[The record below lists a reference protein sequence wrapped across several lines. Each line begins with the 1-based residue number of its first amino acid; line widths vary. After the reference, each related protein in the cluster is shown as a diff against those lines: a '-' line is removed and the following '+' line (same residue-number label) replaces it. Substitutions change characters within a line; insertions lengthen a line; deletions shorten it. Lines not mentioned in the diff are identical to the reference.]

1 MKLYLKSIKK
11 YILLSLIFF
20 MLETVVTS
28 IILFLPGYLLDNFSR
43 GKQFVLELTGIYI
56 IFFIMYLC
64 IAYISNRLADFRRVK
79 FERKIKN
86 DFFKSVINRDYQ
98 EFSKYKIGEYISMQS
113 NDITEMC
120 QNYLSPLIGI
130 YRSTIMISVFGL
142 SLMYFVNGFV
152 AVLIILFSGIAVFL
166 PNITEK
172 ELAKRNSFY
181 LKQVGNYTEQ
191 ITNFFN
197 AYEIFDKKSKQRINE
212 VQVKEQEKVFTSN
225 MQFRK
230 LNSLAMV
237 INGGSVELVQV
248 ITFFIIA
255 VLLVNGSI
263 TVGMATTAFMYS
275 GKFNEPLYEFSLN
288 MTRIKSVKEVQ
299 KKLLEILRDEP
310 IVDKNQV
317 QLEQFDHIQCN
328 HVEKYFDTKT
338 IALPDLLF
346 ESGKKYLILGDN
358 GVGKSVLFKLLM
370 NYYSLDKGDITYDGI
385 AIDKIDLDYLNCYV
399 SQTPYIFDTD
409 YYNNVTLYG
418 TYKTDQLDYYEQFFP
433 VHMIEKIKSSTNLK
447 NLSGGEKQIIALLRA
462 LITNKEVLL
471 LDEPFSAMNKVTI
484 SHFMNHLHQI
494 SSTIII
500 IAHNLD
506 EYIEAFNEVYTIYEI
521 KRS

>member
-1 MKLYLKSIKK
+1 M
-11 YILLSLIFF
+11 
-20 MLETVVTS
+20 
-28 IILFLPGYLLDNFSR
+28 
-43 GKQFVLELTGIYI
+43 
-56 IFFIMYLC
+56 
-64 IAYISNRLADFRRVK
+64 
-79 FERKIKN
+79 
-86 DFFKSVINRDYQ
+86 
-98 EFSKYKIGEYISMQS
+98 
-113 NDITEMC
+113 
-120 QNYLSPLIGI
+120 
-130 YRSTIMISVFGL
+130 
-142 SLMYFVNGFV
+142 
-152 AVLIILFSGIAVFL
+152 
-166 PNITEK
+166 
-172 ELAKRNSFY
+172 
-181 LKQVGNYTEQ
+181 
-191 ITNFFN
+191 
-197 AYEIFDKKSKQRINE
+197 
-212 VQVKEQEKVFTSN
+212 
-225 MQFRK
+225 
-230 LNSLAMV
+230 
-237 INGGSVELVQV
+237 
-248 ITFFIIA
+248 
-255 VLLVNGSI
+255 
-263 TVGMATTAFMYS
+263 
-275 GKFNEPLYEFSLN
+275 
-288 MTRIKSVKEVQ
+288 
-299 KKLLEILRDEP
+299 
-310 IVDKNQV
+310 
-317 QLEQFDHIQCN
+317 
-328 HVEKYFDTKT
+328 
-338 IALPDLLF
+338 F